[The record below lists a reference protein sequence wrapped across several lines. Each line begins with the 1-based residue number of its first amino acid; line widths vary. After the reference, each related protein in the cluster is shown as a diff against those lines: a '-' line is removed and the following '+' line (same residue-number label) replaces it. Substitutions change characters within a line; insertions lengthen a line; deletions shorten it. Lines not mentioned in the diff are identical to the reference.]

1 VTEVPTQVR
10 RGRAGKRAAVLDAA
24 RAVFGREGYSRSS
37 IDAIAG
43 EAGVSTRTIYN
54 HFPSKEELF
63 NVVLTASAT
72 QVADD
77 FQAALR
83 RGLPAGPPRA
93 DRLEADLVVIGRAL
107 ARQSLDHPEHFA
119 MIRQIAAEAAHFPR
133 EVLASWREAGPLRV
147 RREVADRLR
156 VFAEHGLLRVEDP
169 FRAAGHLVAL
179 TSAELATPMSPWARP
194 LTEEQTEDALYAA
207 VHAFLH
213 GYAAVSGPPAGRPG
227 VSDATGESGRTQPAG
242 WVGRG

>member
-1 VTEVPTQVR
+1 MVTEVPTQAR
-10 RGRAGKRAAVLDAA
+10 QGGPTQARGGRAAKRAAILTAA

-63 NVVLTASAT
+63 NVVLMASAT

-77 FQAALR
+77 FHAALR
-83 RGLPAGPPRA
+83 RELPPGPPRA

-107 ARQSLDHPEHFA
+107 ARHSLDHPEHFA
-119 MIRQIAAEAAHFPR
+119 MIRQIVAEAGHFPR
-133 EVLASWREAGPLRV
+133 EVLAGWREAGPLRV

-156 VFAEHGLLRVEDP
+156 GFAERGLLRVEDP
-169 FRAAGHLVAL
+169 FRAAGHLAAL
-179 TSAELATPMSPWARP
+179 TSAEMPTPMSPWASP
-194 LTEEQTEDALYAA
+194 VTEEHLEDALRAA
-207 VHAFLH
+207 VRAFLH
-213 GYAAVSGPPAGRPG
+213 GYAPVPEPPPAR
-227 VSDATGESGRTQPAG
+227 SG
-242 WVGRG
+242 

>member
-1 VTEVPTQVR
+1 MVTDVPTRAR
-10 RGRAGKRAAVLDAA
+10 RGRASKRAVILEAA
-24 RAVFGREGYSRSS
+24 RTVFGLEGYSRSS

-54 HFPSKEELF
+54 HFPSKNELF

-77 FQAALR
+77 FHAALR

-93 DRLEADLVVIGRAL
+93 DRLEADLLVIGRAL
-107 ARQSLDHPEHFA
+107 VHHSLDHPEHFA
-119 MIRQIAAEAAHFPR
+119 MIRQIVAEAGHFPR
-133 EVLASWREAGPLRV
+133 EVLAGWREAGPLRV

-169 FRAAGHLVAL
+169 FRAAGHLAAL
-179 TSAELATPMSPWARP
+179 ASAEVPSPLSPWASP
-194 LTEEQTEDALYAA
+194 VTEEHLEDALRAA
-207 VHAFLH
+207 VRAFLH
-213 GYAAVSGPPAGRPG
+213 GYAAVIEPPSARSG
-227 VSDATGESGRTQPAG
+227 
-242 WVGRG
+242 

>member
-1 VTEVPTQVR
+1 MVTEVPTRVR
-10 RGRAGKRAAVLDAA
+10 RGRAAKRAVILDAA

-43 EAGVSTRTIYN
+43 EASVSTRTIYN
-54 HFPSKEELF
+54 HFLSKEELF

-83 RGLPAGPPRA
+83 CGLPAGPPRA
-93 DRLEADLVVIGRAL
+93 DRLEADLLVIGRAL
-107 ARQSLDHPEHFA
+107 ARHSLDHPEHFA
-119 MIRQIAAEAAHFPR
+119 MIRQIAAEAGHFPR
-133 EVLASWREAGPLRV
+133 EVLAGWREAGPLRV

-169 FRAAGHLVAL
+169 FRAAGHLAAL
-179 TSAELATPMSPWARP
+179 TSADVPTPMSPWASP
-194 LTEEQTEDALYAA
+194 VTEEQLEDALRAA
-207 VHAFLH
+207 VRAFVH
-213 GYAAVSGPPAGRPG
+213 GYAAMPGPP
-227 VSDATGESGRTQPAG
+227 PAR
-242 WVGRG
+242 RG